1 MRARGSTTA
10 LGEKVWE
17 AICHEIKG
25 SKNQLPLFRHGLLKL
40 AMTGMHLSATDC
52 KRVFSN
58 SSMVGKAV
66 KADGLMSQLRT
77 LATQASHGAPA
88 EQNLV
93 NVLGVVDSNMVA
105 HVMNMQVADEKR
117 YRSLEGI
124 CHDAVSILAKVLG
137 VPIASLWEA
146 HAETLPAA
154 ESGGKPADRLIEL
167 NPDGSMKQPGEILES
182 MSIKAGTF
190 VRRKKDKV
198 ECEVLHVDHAVK
210 LKNLSDGRAVKVQID
225 AFVRGEWQVYTPKQ
239 EVHEIVDLE
248 LYGPQGQSV
257 HPDFDIAHTVAK
269 IHCEMHALVENHDVH
284 GSMKMLKFVFR
295 PTRSLVTKSAIG
307 KGKLILVPFSSKVVA
322 RSSSD
327 TLHGAAE
334 VTLQN
339 GCHDRR
345 FFIVASNIM
354 PKASEEA
361 PDLPVGFL
369 CPYFMIQTVED
380 ESKAN
385 MTSVLSGTKS
395 SDLRVPLMKNS
406 VPLAAGQELLIFKAK
421 APKQEEPLE
430 AASPQRRLKGKQAA

>member
-25 SKNQLPLFRHGLLKL
+25 SKSQLPFLRHGLLKL

-77 LATQASHGAPA
+77 LATQASHGALA
-88 EQNLV
+88 DQKLV

-105 HVMNMQVADEKR
+105 HVMNMQVADEKK

-124 CHDAVSILAKVLG
+124 CHDAVSIVARVLG
-137 VPIASLWEA
+137 VPIASPWEA
-146 HAETLPAA
+146 HAEALPAA
-154 ESGGKPADRLIEL
+154 ESGGKAADRLVEL
-167 NPDGSMKQPGEILES
+167 NPDGSMKQPGEILEA
-182 MSIKAGTF
+182 MSIKPGTF
-190 VRRKKDKV
+190 VRRKKNKV
-198 ECEVLHVDHAVK
+198 ECEVLHVHDAVK
-210 LKNLSDGRAVKVQID
+210 LKNLSDGRAVRVQID

-239 EVHEIVDLE
+239 EVHEIMDLQP
-248 LYGPQGQSV
+248 YGPQSV

-269 IHCEMHALVENHDVH
+269 IHCEMHAVVQNLDVH
-284 GSMKMLKFVFR
+284 ATMEKVKLQLR
-295 PTRSLVTKSAIG
+295 PTKTLVTKSAIG
-307 KGKLILVPFSSKVVA
+307 KGKLSLVPFSSKVVV
-322 RSSSD
+322 RSKSD
-327 TLHGAAE
+327 TLQGAAE
-334 VTLQN
+334 VTLKK

-354 PKASEEA
+354 PKASEDA
-361 PDLPVGFL
+361 PDVLVGFL
-369 CPYFMIQTVED
+369 SPFFFVQTVDE

-385 MTSVLSGTKS
+385 MTIVLSGTNS
-395 SDLRVPLMKNS
+395 SEIRIPIMKNLVPL
-406 VPLAAGQELLIFKAK
+406 PAGQELLIFKAK

-430 AASPQRRLKGKQAA
+430 AASPERRVKGKRAA